1 MERRHPQPVARE
13 EQAAALMI
21 VDREGEHTVEARQ
34 AVGAPLAPG
43 GDDDF
48 GIAAGAETMAAI
60 LEFGAQLAEIVDLTI
75 IGERDELV
83 IARHRLRAA
92 LDIDGR
98 GAENGKADAG
108 RGPLDRKSV
117 VSGKSGSVRVDLG
130 GRRLIKKK

>member
-1 MERRHPQPVARE
+1 MERLHPRPVGRE

-48 GIAAGAETMAAI
+48 GIAAGAETMAAV
-60 LEFGAQLAEIVDLTI
+60 LDFAAQLAEIVDLTI

-83 IARHRLRAA
+83 IARHRLQPA
-92 LDIDGR
+92 LDIDDR
-98 GAENGKADAG
+98 ESRMRKADEQT
-108 RGPLDRKSV
+108 
-117 VSGKSGSVRVDLG
+117 GS
-130 GRRLIKKK
+130 

>member
-60 LEFGAQLAEIVDLTI
+60 LEFGAQPAAMVDLPI
-75 IGERDELV
+75 IGARDEHVL
-83 IARHRLRAA
+83 ARQQLLSA
-92 LDIDGR
+92 LYIDKR
-98 GAENGKADAG
+98 TTAMRKA
-108 RGPLDRKSV
+108 
-117 VSGKSGSVRVDLG
+117 
-130 GRRLIKKK
+130 